1 MGGPCG
7 ASQKRATTEVVVH
20 FPSSLSATDNPSA
33 KFQHGEPR
41 QDPKAPTQRQTTTRL
56 VFESPVRSG
65 YFAHLALTET
75 ETG

>member
-1 MGGPCG
+1 MGGKG
-7 ASQKRATTEVVVH
+7 Q
-20 FPSSLSATDNPSA
+20 SLSEEVLYM
-33 KFQHGEPR
+33 GGGCEWGV
-41 QDPKAPTQRQTTTRL
+41 